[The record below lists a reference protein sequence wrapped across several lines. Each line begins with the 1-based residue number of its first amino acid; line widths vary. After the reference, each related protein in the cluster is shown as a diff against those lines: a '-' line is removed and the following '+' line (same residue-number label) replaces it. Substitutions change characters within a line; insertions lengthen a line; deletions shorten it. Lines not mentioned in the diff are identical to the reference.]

1 METQARVMA
10 TLNKVKEARAK
21 KQEKLGAIEDAIKE
35 VQENLIAKEKE
46 MTSIVTELG
55 TQIENIKNKS
65 RLLAEDLSTSLRE
78 ASIFDELELEYIA
91 IANELDNLGIPY
103 NTSLQQ
109 LQNDY
114 SNGYDIADE
123 LINSLGL

>member
-1 METQARVMA
+1 MINQKCKLNKQKRYNIMETQARVMA

-55 TQIENIKNKS
+55 TQIENI
-65 RLLAEDLSTSLRE
+65 
-78 ASIFDELELEYIA
+78 
-91 IANELDNLGIPY
+91 
-103 NTSLQQ
+103 
-109 LQNDY
+109 
-114 SNGYDIADE
+114 
-123 LINSLGL
+123 NSF